1 MNKTLNN
8 VVVVSKIIKYSDSS
22 VLEQITTYFNR
33 NLNFY
38 IILESEIIVSISR
51 GQNKSKIR
59 LGITIINTL
68 DKFSILLQIIIENIL
83 NKDNILSPS
92 KVGFSNGIWKSSQ
105 CQRESI
111 FKHVMLCVIWYH
123 LYNLENVKSTRGR
136 ALVLVKLQAP
146 TSNFTKSITLP

>member
-22 VLEQITTYFNR
+22 ILEQITTYFNR

-38 IILESEIIVSISR
+38 IILKSEIIVPISL

-92 KVGFSNGIWKSSQ
+92 KVGFSKGIWNHKSSTYTLLIDKVA
-105 CQRESI
+105 S
-111 FKHVMLCVIWYH
+111 
-123 LYNLENVKSTRGR
+123 VKEKVY
-136 ALVLVKLQAP
+136 L
-146 TSNFTKSITLP
+146 NM